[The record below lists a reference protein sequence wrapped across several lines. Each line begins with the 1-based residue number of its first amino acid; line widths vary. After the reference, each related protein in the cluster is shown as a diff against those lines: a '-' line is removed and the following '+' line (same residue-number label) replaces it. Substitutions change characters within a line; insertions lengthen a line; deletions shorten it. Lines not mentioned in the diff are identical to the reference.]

1 VKPIPWRTQ
10 LGLVA
15 TGYAVVIGAAAA
27 LVLARYMLYV
37 RHPDD
42 AAAAGGMY
50 AFGDMMLGFFIVGLF
65 LIPTFFLSARAR

>member
-1 VKPIPWRTQ
+1 MKPIPWRTQ

-27 LVLARYMLYV
+27 LVLARYMLY
-37 RHPDD
+37 
-42 AAAAGGMY
+42 

-65 LIPTFFLSARAR
+65 LIPTFFLGARAR